1 MRLWG
6 MRRLSTAVLALA
18 LSSGCQAIK
27 EQLGL
32 ASGSSGAVASEADT
46 DDGDEAVDDEEE
58 EEEKEEEVVENANA
72 DGKRRKKNKRRKPET
87 PEPPP
92 PPEAELDAALA
103 HAVVQSK
110 DDPNAFRIDPFV
122 LTLVAETLARGED
135 GVPFSRITQKERKA
149 GAPASFR
156 VGELPTP
163 SLWRTL
169 GLKPDDLVM
178 SIEGTQPP
186 GPKGLLELR
195 QRIPREGTLTVSL
208 QRGGVVRELE
218 YTIEPGLAWTDYLE
232 TEGQRTFGPPPAPP
246 PSSGGSSSSTSSN
259 SSKSS
264 SSSSSSP
271 SPSSSKGSSK
281 PAAVPVTCSGSTCRV
296 PKWYFDSLVGSSSK
310 AKQQMRGNSISSGF
324 KVSFV
329 GPASRKAGFAVGDVI
344 TKVNGR
350 STNNQL
356 QMLALY
362 GSLKSTEKFRVEFT
376 RGSSKRSKTILVEG

>member
-1 MRLWG
+1 
-6 MRRLSTAVLALA
+6 MRRVPLAVLAFA
-18 LSSGCQAIK
+18 VSSSGCQAIK

-32 ASGSSGAVASEADT
+32 DSGTSGAIASATDT
-46 DDGDEAVDDEEE
+46 GGNEDDESPLDEE
-58 EEEKEEEVVENANA
+58 ASVEDGKA
-72 DGKRRKKNKRRKPET
+72 DRKRRKKRTRRKPKA

-92 PPEAELDAALA
+92 PPETELHAALA
-103 HAVVQSK
+103 RAVVQSE
-110 DDPNAFRIDPFV
+110 DDPTAFRIDPFV
-122 LTLVAETLARGED
+122 LTLVADTLARGEG
-135 GVPFSRITQKERKA
+135 GVPFSRITPKERKA

-156 VGELPTP
+156 VGKLPTP

-195 QRIPREGTLTVSL
+195 KRLPREGTLTVSV
-208 QRGGVVRELE
+208 QRGGVVRALK
-218 YTIEPGLAWTDYLE
+218 YTIEPGLAWTRYLE
-232 TEGQRTFGPPPAPP
+232 TEGERTFDPPTP
-246 PSSGGSSSSTSSN
+246 PSKSSSSSKRSG

-264 SSSSSSP
+264 SSSKGSG
-271 SPSSSKGSSK
+271 SSKGSSSK

-310 AKQQMRGNSISSGF
+310 AKQQMRGKSISSGF

-344 TKVNGR
+344 TRVNGR
-350 STNNQL
+350 RTNNQL

-362 GSLKSTEKFRVEFT
+362 GGLKSTKKFRVEFT

>member
-1 MRLWG
+1 MRLCG
-6 MRRLSTAVLALA
+6 MRRLSLAVLALA
-18 LSSGCQAIK
+18 VSSGCQAIK

-32 ASGSSGAVASEADT
+32 DSGSSGAAATEADT
-46 DDGDEAVDDEEE
+46 DDSDEAVDED
-58 EEEKEEEVVENANA
+58 EEEVVEDGKAE
-72 DGKRRKKNKRRKPET
+72 GKRRKKRKRRKPKA

-92 PPEAELDAALA
+92 PPETELDAALT

-110 DDPNAFRIDPFV
+110 DDPHAFRIDPFV
-122 LTLVAETLARGED
+122 LTLVADTLARGED
-135 GVPFSRITQKERKA
+135 GVPFSRITPKERKA

-169 GLKPDDLVM
+169 GLKPDDLIM
-178 SIEGTQPP
+178 SVEGTQPP

-195 QRIPREGTLTVSL
+195 KRIPREGTLTVSL
-208 QRGGVVRELE
+208 QRGGVVRELK
-218 YTIEPGLAWTDYLE
+218 YTIEPGLAWTRYLE
-232 TEGQRTFGPPPAPP
+232 TEGERTFEPPPK
-246 PSSGGSSSSTSSN
+246 PSSGGSSP
-259 SSKSS
+259 SKSS
-264 SSSSSSP
+264 SSSSSSK
-271 SPSSSKGSSK
+271 SSSSSTKGSSK

-310 AKQQMRGNSISSGF
+310 AKQQMRGKSISSGF

-350 STNNQL
+350 RTNNQL

-362 GSLKSTEKFRVEFT
+362 GGLKSTKKFRVEFT